1 MYKLVTIS
9 CYFGKWPEHFP
20 EFLRSVALNPTV
32 DFVFV
37 TDCDIDNL
45 PPNARLHKCSFG
57 DLRDRFQRMFDFPII
72 LDRPYKLCDYKPVWG
87 LAFPEYI
94 RDYDFWGYCDIDLFF
109 GNIRTFLTDEVL
121 SQHDKIY
128 KLGHLTYYRN
138 TPENNLRYRL
148 DGGVRYQQAF
158 TTTEITAFDEI
169 AGMQNIFDKHGF
181 STYKSRDYADI
192 TYMKVHLTLSYFQIP
207 EELVAVNNYDKQVF
221 FWENGRVFRAY
232 LKNDQINI
240 EEFIYIHFPKRKM
253 SRNNIPA
260 GTNCFYITNKG
271 LYPKN
276 GPVNVDDFDR
286 YNAQEPVAQLA
297 RSIKCWYMKQRF
309 WCQYYWRIFV
319 RKVSRLNRVK
329 K

>member
-1 MYKLVTIS
+1 
-9 CYFGKWPEHFP
+9 
-20 EFLRSVALNPTV
+20 
-32 DFVFV
+32 
-37 TDCDIDNL
+37 
-45 PPNARLHKCSFG
+45 
-57 DLRDRFQRMFDFPII
+57 MFDFTVKI
-72 LDRPYKLCDYKPVWG
+72 DRPWRLSFFKPIYG
-87 LAFPEYI
+87 ELFSDI
-94 RDYDFWGYCDIDLFF
+94 LIGYDFWGYCDIDLFF

-240 EEFIYIHFPKRKM
+240 EEFIYIHFPKRTM
-253 SRNNIPA
+253 TRNNLRNNSA
-260 GTNCFYITNKG
+260 SFFITNKG
-271 LYPKN
+271 LFSKD
-276 GPVNVDDFDR
+276 GPVSIDDFER
-286 YNAQEPVAQLA
+286 YNAREPIAQLA
-297 RSIKCWYMKQRF
+297 RSVKCWYNSMKT
-309 WCQYYWRIFV
+309 WCKYYWGIVIKKFY
-319 RKVSRLNRVK
+319 RLIT
-329 K
+329 